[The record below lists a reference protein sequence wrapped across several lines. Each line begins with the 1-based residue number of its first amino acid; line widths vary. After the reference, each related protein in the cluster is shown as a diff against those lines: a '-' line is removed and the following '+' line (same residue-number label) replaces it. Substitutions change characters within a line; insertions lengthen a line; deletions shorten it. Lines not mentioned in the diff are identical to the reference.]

1 MRCRMWAPPAAFALA
16 VVMLPAAARSAE
28 SPPAAAATYE
38 MEVLGVQADPQSG
51 TIMLLLRTKQGK
63 RELSMFIGPVEA
75 NAIAIPLQGLR
86 PPRPLTHD
94 LLIEVIHRLNATVK
108 RVVITQMRENTYYAS
123 LVLEAQG
130 QELVLDSRPS
140 DAIALAVRANVPIFA
155 DESVLDKAGVL
166 LDKEGEKGA
175 GDDKIAELNPE
186 ELEKMS
192 AFRDFIESL
201 DLDDFEKRRPH
212 GQGK

>member
-1 MRCRMWAPPAAFALA
+1 MRCRMWAPPAVFALA
-16 VVMLPAAARSAE
+16 VLMLPAAARSAE

-51 TIMLLLRTKQGK
+51 TTMLLLRTKQGK
-63 RELSMFIGPVEA
+63 RELNMFIGPVEA

-94 LLIEVIHRLNATVK
+94 LLIEVIHRLKATVK
-108 RVVITQMRENTYYAS
+108 RVVITEMRENTYYAS

-140 DAIALAVRANVPIFA
+140 DAIALALKEDVPILA
-155 DESVLDKAGVL
+155 
-166 LDKEGEKGA
+166 
-175 GDDKIAELNPE
+175 AEPAFVRSPRPE
-186 ELEKMS
+186 PPTEERK
-192 AFRDFIESL
+192 
-201 DLDDFEKRRPH
+201 P
-212 GQGK
+212 

>member
-38 MEVLGVQADPQSG
+38 MEVLGVQADPQTG
-51 TIMLLLRTKQGK
+51 ITIVLLRTKQGK
-63 RELSMFIGPVEA
+63 RELNMPIGPVEA
-75 NAIAIPLQGLR
+75 NAIAIPLQRLR

-94 LLIEVIHRLNATVK
+94 LLIEVIHRLKATVK
-108 RVVITQMRENTYYAS
+108 RVIITQMRENTYYAS

-140 DAIALAVRANVPIFA
+140 DAIVLALKEDVPILA
-155 DESVLDKAGVL
+155 
-166 LDKEGEKGA
+166 
-175 GDDKIAELNPE
+175 AEPAFVRSPRPE
-186 ELEKMS
+186 PPAEERK
-192 AFRDFIESL
+192 
-201 DLDDFEKRRPH
+201 P
-212 GQGK
+212 